1 MDETIGTK
9 DVDTEHTECVDQ
21 AAITILGSTCGLKL
35 EMIDDPGNLTD
46 DGLIIAIIS
55 LVGDVGWSIFLGF
68 PPKTAVAA
76 ASKFAGFDI
85 PFESDDMGDAVGELA
100 NMVAGQVKILLDQR
114 SIKVDISLP
123 SVIRAEH
130 LEVLSRHT
138 TVAQKRCFNT
148 TAGKLWIGVTVGD
161 NPGIIA

>member
-1 MDETIGTK
+1 MDETTETK
-9 DVDTEHTECVDQ
+9 EATVEHIECVDK
-21 AAITILGSTCGLKL
+21 AAIDILGSTCGLEL
-35 EMIDDPGNLTD
+35 ELIDDPGDLTE

-68 PPKTAVAA
+68 SPPTATAA

-85 PFESDDMGDAVGELA
+85 PFESEDMGDAVGELA
-100 NMVAGQVKILLDQR
+100 NMVAGQVKMLLDQR
-114 SIKVDISLP
+114 SVKADISLP

-138 TVAQKRCFNT
+138 SVAQKKCFNT
-148 TAGKLWIGVTVGD
+148 TAGKLWIGVTVGGD
-161 NPGIIA
+161 PGIIA

>member
-9 DVDTEHTECVDQ
+9 DVDTEHTEYVEQ
-21 AAITILGSTCGLKL
+21 AAITILDSTCGLKL

-55 LVGDVGWSIFLGF
+55 LVGDVGWSVFLGF
-68 PPKTAVAA
+68 PPQTAVAA
-76 ASKFAGFDI
+76 ASKFAGFEI
-85 PFESDDMGDAVGELA
+85 SFESNDMGDAVGELA
-100 NMVAGQVKILLDQR
+100 NMVAGQTKILLDQR
-114 SIKVDISLP
+114 SVKVEISLP

-138 TVAQKRCFNT
+138 TVARKKCFS
-148 TAGKLWIGVTVGD
+148 TAAGNLWIGVTVGD
-161 NPGIIA
+161 HSGIVT

>member
-1 MDETIGTK
+1 MDETTGTK
-9 DVDTEHTECVDQ
+9 DAAVEHIEYVDK
-21 AAITILGSTCGLKL
+21 AAIEILGSTCGLEL
-35 EMIDDPGNLTD
+35 ELIDDPGNLTE

-100 NMVAGQVKILLDQR
+100 NMVAGHVKIMLDQR
-114 SIKVDISLP
+114 SVKADISLP

-138 TVAQKRCFNT
+138 TVARKKCFNT
-148 TAGKLWIGVTVGD
+148 TAGKLWIGVTVGGT
-161 NPGIIA
+161 PGIIA